1 MHRARAATVVH
12 LPCECSPGKDHA
24 GRPGVCGGG
33 RAVKGATLWRRDA
46 GMAGRTGLPA
56 CGGCRGDWASYSS
69 SGQLRERHLGG
80 RQRGPASRAFSGS
93 HPQTIFRA
101 RNDDRESREGHE
113 VDVHDHRG
121 IWTSTTANVSS
132 SCAYVSP
139 PELGCGSR
147 ATQVDRRPAQK
158 IRRDTAGRRERLE
171 LIMRGVGAPERCEG
185 QRSDRSPPTAPRPSR
200 WPTLLARHA
209 ELTSCTCRQT

>member
-24 GRPGVCGGG
+24 GRPGVWGGG
-33 RAVKGATLWRRDA
+33 AVKGATLWRREVG

-80 RQRGPASRAFSGS
+80 RQRGPSSRAFSGS

-121 IWTSTTANVSS
+121 ICERGGGRGRARSSLLRRSPRGGWRRSAWQRARASRAWRSLEWSRSPAGSATTQA
-132 SCAYVSP
+132 A
-139 PELGCGSR
+139 GCGASGGSR
-147 ATQVDRRPAQK
+147 
-158 IRRDTAGRRERLE
+158 GRACRLT
-171 LIMRGVGAPERCEG
+171 R
-185 QRSDRSPPTAPRPSR
+185 
-200 WPTLLARHA
+200 
-209 ELTSCTCRQT
+209 